1 MIPLAI
7 RRHNLQDLTLGQ
19 STLLTVASCEERQIR
34 RAMGAV
40 NAERSDGLRLKT
52 LRTPD
57 GLRVWLV
64 ECVEVADCPEW
75 KTGKSRRFPGRDPV
89 AVQKSVV
96 KLNEWARVLRR
107 PYRFRVVVRGGVPIV
122 LKLPKNKTIRIR
134 IRIRREAELSR
145 VMRAVERLRAGQG
158 TVVRDVERRDIVRAK
173 WRLKKRQIR
182 FVVRCIGES
191 TWDVQRVSE

>member
-7 RRHNLQDLTLGQ
+7 RRHSLQDLTLGQ
-19 STLLTVASCEERQIR
+19 SVVLTVPHCEERQIR
-34 RAMGAV
+34 RGV
-40 NAERSDGLRLKT
+40 GTLNAERSDGLRLKT

-64 ECVEVADCPEW
+64 ESVDIADCPEW

-96 KLNEWARVLRR
+96 KLNEWARVMRR
-107 PYRFRVVVRGGVPIV
+107 AYRFRVVVRDGVPIV
-122 LKLPKNKTIRIR
+122 LKLPKNKTL
-134 IRIRREAELSR
+134 RIRREAELSR
-145 VMRAVERLRAGQG
+145 VVRAVERLRAGQG
-158 TVVRDVERRDIVRAK
+158 TVVRGVERRDIVRAK

-191 TWDVQRVSE
+191 VWNVERVSE

>member
-7 RRHNLQDLTLGQ
+7 RRHSLQDLTLGQ
-19 STLLTVASCEERQIR
+19 SVVLTVPHCEERQIR
-34 RAMGAV
+34 RAMV
-40 NAERSDGLRLKT
+40 VLNAERTDGMRLKT

-64 ECVEVADCPEW
+64 ESVEVADSREW
-75 KTGKSRRFPGRDPV
+75 RTGKSRRFPGRDVV

-107 PYRFRVVVRGGVPIV
+107 PYRFRVVVRDSVPVV
-122 LKLPKNKTIRIR
+122 LKLPKNKT

-158 TVVRDVERRDIVRAK
+158 TVVRGVERCDIVRAK
-173 WRLKKRQIR
+173 WRFKKRGIR

-191 TWDVQRVSE
+191 VWNVERVSE

>member
-7 RRHNLQDLTLGQ
+7 RRHSLQDLGLGQ
-19 STLLTVASCEERQIR
+19 STLLTVPHCEERQIR
-34 RAMGAV
+34 RAVGVV

-64 ECVEVADCPEW
+64 QCVDIADSPEW
-75 KTGKSRRFPGRDPV
+75 QTGKSKRFPGRDPV

-96 KLNEWARVLRR
+96 KLNEWARVMRR
-107 PYRFRVVVRGGVPIV
+107 SYRFRVVVRDSVPIV
-122 LKLPKNKTIRIR
+122 LKLPKNKTIRIK
-134 IRIRREAELSR
+134 REAELLR
-145 VMRAVERLRAGQG
+145 IVKVVERLRAGQG
-158 TVVRDVERRDIVRAK
+158 TVVRGVERRDIVRAK
-173 WRLKKRQIR
+173 WKMKKRGIR

-191 TWDVQRVSE
+191 VWNVERVSE

>member
-7 RRHNLQDLTLGQ
+7 RRHSLQDLTLGQ
-19 STLLTVASCEERQIR
+19 STLLTVPSCEERQIR
-34 RAMGAV
+34 RAIGVV

-52 LRTPD
+52 LRTPG

-64 ECVEVADCPEW
+64 ESVEVADCPEW

-89 AVQKSVV
+89 AVGKAVV
-96 KLNEWARVLRR
+96 KLNEWARVMRR
-107 PYRFRVVVRGGVPIV
+107 PYRFRVVVRDLVPIV
-122 LKLPKNKTIRIR
+122 LKLPKNKTIRIK
-134 IRIRREAELSR
+134 REAELLR
-145 VMRAVERLRAGQG
+145 IVKAVERLRAGQG

-182 FVVRCIGES
+182 FVVRCISET
-191 TWDVQRVSE
+191 TWDVRRVG

>member
-7 RRHNLQDLTLGQ
+7 RRHSLHDLGLGEYVV
-19 STLLTVASCEERQIR
+19 LTVPTCEERQIR
-34 RAMGAV
+34 RGVGTV

-64 ECVEVADCPEW
+64 ECVDIADRPEW
-75 KTGKSRRFPGRDPV
+75 KTGKSRRFAGRDPD
-89 AVQKSVV
+89 AVQKAVV
-96 KLNEWARVLRR
+96 KLNEWARVMRR
-107 PYRFRVVVRGGVPIV
+107 AYRFRTVVRDGVPIV

-134 IRIRREAELSR
+134 REAELLR
-145 VMRAVERLRAGQG
+145 VVKAVERLRAGQG
-158 TVVRDVERRDIVRAK
+158 AVVRDVERRDIVRAK
-173 WRLKKRQIR
+173 WRMKKRGIR

-191 TWDVQRVSE
+191 VWNVERVTE

>member
-1 MIPLAI
+1 MIPVAI
-7 RRHNLQDLTLGQ
+7 RRHSLQDLTLGQ
-19 STLLTVASCEERQIR
+19 STLLTVPSCEERQIR
-34 RAMGAV
+34 RAIGVV
-40 NAERSDGLRLKT
+40 NAERTDGMRLKT

-64 ECVEVADCPEW
+64 ECVEVADSTEW
-75 KTGKSRRFPGRDPV
+75 KTGKSKRFPGRDPV
-89 AVQKSVV
+89 AVQKAVV

-107 PYRFRVVVRGGVPIV
+107 PYRFRVVVRDGVPIV
-122 LKLPKNKTIRIR
+122 LKLPKNKT

-158 TVVRDVERRDIVRAK
+158 TVVRGVERCDIIRAK
-173 WRLKKRQIR
+173 WRMKKRGIR

-191 TWDVQRVSE
+191 VWNVERVTE

>member
-19 STLLTVASCEERQIR
+19 STLLTVPSCEERQIR
-34 RAMGAV
+34 RAMGVV

-64 ECVEVADCPEW
+64 ESVEVADSPEW
-75 KTGKSRRFPGRDPV
+75 QTGKSRRFPGRDVV
-89 AVQKSVV
+89 AVSKAVV

-122 LKLPKNKTIRIR
+122 LKLPQNKT

-145 VMRAVERLRAGQG
+145 VMKAVERLRAGQG
-158 TVVRDVERRDIVRAK
+158 TVVRGVERCDIVRAK
-173 WRLKKRQIR
+173 WRMKKRGIR
-182 FVVRCIGES
+182 FIVRCIGES
-191 TWDVQRVSE
+191 VWNVERVSE

>member
-1 MIPLAI
+1 MIPVSI
-7 RRHNLQDLTLGQ
+7 RRHNLHDLGLGEYVV
-19 STLLTVASCEERQIR
+19 LTVPASEERQIR
-34 RAMGAV
+34 RAVGTV
-40 NAERSDGLRLKT
+40 NAERTDSLRLKT

-64 ECVEVADCPEW
+64 ECVDVSDCPEW
-75 KTGKSRRFPGRDPV
+75 QIGKSKRFPGRDVV

-96 KLNEWARVLRR
+96 KLNEWARVMRR
-107 PYRFRVVVRGGVPIV
+107 AYRFRVVVRDSVPIV

-134 IRIRREAELSR
+134 REAELLR
-145 VMRAVERLRAGQG
+145 VVKAVERLRAGQG
-158 TVVRDVERRDIVRAK
+158 AVVRDVERRDIVRAK

-191 TWDVQRVSE
+191 VWNVERVSE

>member
-1 MIPLAI
+1 M
-7 RRHNLQDLTLGQ
+7 
-19 STLLTVASCEERQIR
+19 
-34 RAMGAV
+34 
-40 NAERSDGLRLKT
+40 RLKT

-64 ECVEVADCPEW
+64 ESVEVADCPEW
-75 KTGKSRRFPGRDPV
+75 KTGKARRFPGRDPV
-89 AVQKSVV
+89 AVQKAVV

-107 PYRFRVVVRGGVPIV
+107 SYRFRVVVRGGVPIV

-134 IRIRREAELSR
+134 REAELSR
-145 VMRAVERLRAGQG
+145 VMKAVERLRAGQG
-158 TVVRDVERRDIVRAK
+158 AVVRDVERRDIVRAK
-173 WRLKKRQIR
+173 WRMKKRGIR

>member
-7 RRHNLQDLTLGQ
+7 RRHSLQNLTLGQ
-19 STLLTVASCEERQIR
+19 SVVLTVPHCEERQIR
-34 RAMGAV
+34 RGVGTV
-40 NAERSDGLRLKT
+40 NADRSDGLRLKT

-64 ECVEVADCPEW
+64 ECVDIADYPEW
-75 KTGKSRRFPGRDPV
+75 QTGKSKRFPGRDPV
-89 AVQKSVV
+89 AVGKAVV
-96 KLNEWARVLRR
+96 KLNEWARVMRR
-107 PYRFRVVVRGGVPIV
+107 AYRFRTVVRDGVPIV

-134 IRIRREAELSR
+134 REAELSR
-145 VMRAVERLRAGQG
+145 VVRAVERLRAGQG

-173 WRLKKRQIR
+173 WKMKKRGIR

-191 TWDVQRVSE
+191 VWNVERVTE

>member
-7 RRHNLQDLTLGQ
+7 RRHRLQDLTLGQ
-19 STLLTVASCEERQIR
+19 SVVLTVPHCEERQIR
-34 RAMGAV
+34 RGV
-40 NAERSDGLRLKT
+40 GTLNAERSDGLRLKT

-64 ECVEVADCPEW
+64 QCVDIADCPEW

-89 AVQKSVV
+89 AVGKAVV
-96 KLNEWARVLRR
+96 KLNEWARVMTR
-107 PYRFRVVVRGGVPIV
+107 PYRFRVVVRDSVPIV

-134 IRIRREAELSR
+134 REAELLR
-145 VMRAVERLRAGQG
+145 VVKAVERLRAGQG

-173 WRLKKRQIR
+173 WKMKKRGIR
-182 FVVRCIGES
+182 FVVRCIAES
-191 TWDVQRVSE
+191 TWNVQRVSE

>member
-7 RRHNLQDLTLGQ
+7 RRHSLQDLKLGQ
-19 STLLTVASCEERQIR
+19 SALLTVPHCEERQIR
-34 RAMGAV
+34 RAVGTV
-40 NAERSDGLRLKT
+40 NAERSDGMRLKT

-64 ECVEVADCPEW
+64 ESVEIADTPEW
-75 KTGKSRRFPGRDPV
+75 QTGKSRRFPGRDPV
-89 AVQKSVV
+89 AVQKAVV
-96 KLNEWARVLRR
+96 KLNEWARVMRR
-107 PYRFRVVVRGGVPIV
+107 AYRFRVVVRDGAPIV
-122 LKLPKNKTIRIR
+122 LKLPKNKTIC
-134 IRIRREAELSR
+134 IRREAELLR
-145 VMRAVERLRAGQG
+145 VVKAVERLRAGQG

-191 TWDVQRVSE
+191 VWNVERVSE